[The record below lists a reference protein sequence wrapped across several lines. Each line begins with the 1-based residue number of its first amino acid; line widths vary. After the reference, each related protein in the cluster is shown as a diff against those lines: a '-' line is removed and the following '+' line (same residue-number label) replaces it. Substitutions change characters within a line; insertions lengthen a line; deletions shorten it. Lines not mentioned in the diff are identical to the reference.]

1 MKVFDELKEV
11 IPTISV
17 GILTADM
24 MNFSSQLELIE
35 STGVR
40 LLHFDI
46 MDGRFWPKITVGPS
60 FVRGIKTTMFKDVHL
75 LVEQP
80 ENHIEDFVE
89 AGADMIT
96 FAVESCGDIART
108 LHRISQMKNANEPAR
123 GILRGVSLNPST
135 PVNVICPV
143 IDDVDIVLLL
153 AVSPDAAGQNFIS
166 QLPDKITELR
176 NIKEDVLIFVDGA
189 VKKNNIAEVAATGPD
204 VIITGSA
211 VFDGKAPKDNARFML
226 EAVEK
231 KL

>member
-1 MKVFDELKEV
+1 MKVLDELKKV

-24 MNFSSQLELIE
+24 MNLSSQLELIE
-35 STGVR
+35 SAGVR

-60 FVRGIKTTMFKDVHL
+60 FVRGIKTTMLKDVHL

-108 LHRISQMKNANEPAR
+108 LRRISQMKNANEPAR

-135 PVNVICPV
+135 PVDVICPV

-153 AVSPDAAGQNFIS
+153 AVSPDASGQNFIS
-166 QLPDKITELR
+166 QLPDKMTELR

-189 VKKNNIAEVAATGPD
+189 VKKNNIAEIAATGPN
-204 VIITGSA
+204 VIIAGSA
-211 VFDGKAPKDNARFML
+211 VFDGKAPKDNARFLL
-226 EAVEK
+226 EVVGKE
-231 KL
+231 L